1 VAEQWMRGGEL
12 GESEVVGVSSGME
25 EVNGTE
31 EMEAEKAVV
40 KGIIKVVGQE
50 QEGMRGRSIDI
61 EELERGW
68 AEEQVERQ
76 VFEEIERGVE
86 EEVAYRG
93 KQRWVGRYEKVR
105 RAEAREE
112 EEEGAGTLKAGGVYV
127 ITGGRGWIG
136 TALSRYIG
144 KDARGKVAVIGR
156 GGLGAGTE
164 EDVRRRREM
173 EDMREAGV
181 EIEEVVADVR
191 EEEEMKRAVEWI
203 EERLGPINGVIH
215 LAGGSRA
222 TATCA
227 IRDTGRSHCDEHFQP
242 KAAGI
247 RVIQK
252 IFENRKLDFCISFSS
267 LATILGGL
275 GYAAYS
281 GANMYLDVFARSQN
295 RKGPTWWASIN
306 WDAWRFGRMRESRGP
321 ARNSLTEFG
330 LTPDQGIEVF
340 RRILSFDPLPQI
352 IVSTDELQQR
362 INQWVKLEFL
372 QELKKQARDHTHLHP
387 RPALDTVYVAPGNQ
401 IEDRIAQVWQ
411 RLLGIDRVGIIDN
424 FFSLGG
430 DSLLAIQVMSRFR
443 EEFGVNLPLRAIFDS
458 PTVAEL
464 ATWLVR
470 QETAAADGEMVSHL
484 LAELE
489 LLSEDEVDAALASEQ
504 HLVNN
509 VEIYGRSR

>member
-1 VAEQWMRGGEL
+1 
-12 GESEVVGVSSGME
+12 
-25 EVNGTE
+25 
-31 EMEAEKAVV
+31 
-40 KGIIKVVGQE
+40 
-50 QEGMRGRSIDI
+50 
-61 EELERGW
+61 
-68 AEEQVERQ
+68 
-76 VFEEIERGVE
+76 
-86 EEVAYRG
+86 
-93 KQRWVGRYEKVR
+93 
-105 RAEAREE
+105 
-112 EEEGAGTLKAGGVYV
+112 
-127 ITGGRGWIG
+127 
-136 TALSRYIG
+136 
-144 KDARGKVAVIGR
+144 
-156 GGLGAGTE
+156 
-164 EDVRRRREM
+164 
-173 EDMREAGV
+173 
-181 EIEEVVADVR
+181 
-191 EEEEMKRAVEWI
+191 
-203 EERLGPINGVIH
+203 
-215 LAGGSRA
+215 
-222 TATCA
+222 
-227 IRDTGRSHCDEHFQP
+227 
-242 KAAGI
+242 
-247 RVIQK
+247 
-252 IFENRKLDFCISFSS
+252 
-267 LATILGGL
+267 
-275 GYAAYS
+275 
-281 GANMYLDVFARSQN
+281 
-295 RKGPTWWASIN
+295 
-306 WDAWRFGRMRESRGP
+306 MRESRGP